1 MHGATIKKKRFFKL
15 ISKWLTNL
23 TAHPPPCKRCHTT
36 QTWLHILESVI
47 INRRSF
53 GIRNLPGIC
62 LMVAGVHYIRYA
74 HVVYTFVQVNMMYR
88 GKTLLNCKC
97 LIYCGCVCVCLQ
109 ISIAASYLM
118 CITYFSVISRGHS
131 LMYGASD
138 ENNNYIIETVSTLTP
153 INSYS
158 PTRISLLSAVNASL
172 LAAMNSRGNLQQITW
187 FIMEQTQIHKFIYT
201 NTAAIYQE
209 FS

>member
-1 MHGATIKKKRFFKL
+1 M
-15 ISKWLTNL
+15 
-23 TAHPPPCKRCHTT
+23 
-36 QTWLHILESVI
+36 
-47 INRRSF
+47 
-53 GIRNLPGIC
+53 
-62 LMVAGVHYIRYA
+62 MAGLHYIRYA

-88 GKTLLNCKC
+88 GKTLLNCKF

-118 CITYFSVISRGHS
+118 CIMYFSVISRGHS
-131 LMYGASD
+131 LMLYGASD

-158 PTRISLLSAVNASL
+158 PTRISLLSAANASL
-172 LAAMNSRGNLQQITW
+172 LAAMNSRGNLQQRTL
-187 FIMEQTQIHKFIYT
+187 FVMEQTQIHRFMYT

-209 FS
+209 F

>member
-1 MHGATIKKKRFFKL
+1 
-15 ISKWLTNL
+15 
-23 TAHPPPCKRCHTT
+23 
-36 QTWLHILESVI
+36 
-47 INRRSF
+47 
-53 GIRNLPGIC
+53 
-62 LMVAGVHYIRYA
+62 MVAGVHYIRYA

-109 ISIAASYLM
+109 ISIATSYLM
-118 CITYFSVISRGHS
+118 CIMYFSVISRGHS

-172 LAAMNSRGNLQQITW
+172 LAAVNSRGNLQQRT
-187 FIMEQTQIHKFIYT
+187 
-201 NTAAIYQE
+201 
-209 FS
+209 